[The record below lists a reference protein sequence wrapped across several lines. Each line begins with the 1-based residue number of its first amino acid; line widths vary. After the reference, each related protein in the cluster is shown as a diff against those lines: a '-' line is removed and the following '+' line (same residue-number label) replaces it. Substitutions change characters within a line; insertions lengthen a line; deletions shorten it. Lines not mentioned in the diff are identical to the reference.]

1 MVKQGERDMNASDL
15 TLEEI
20 RERGLRALLKEL
32 GPVGMIR
39 FLQQFETGHGD
50 YTRDRFQ
57 WLGNPSL
64 DDLLR
69 QIESGRKAGGEP
81 AS

>member
-1 MVKQGERDMNASDL
+1 MNASDL
-15 TLEEI
+15 TDEQI
-20 RERGLRALLKEL
+20 REIGLKALLQAL
-32 GPVGMIR
+32 GPAGMIR

-69 QIESGRKAGGEP
+69 QIESGRKAGGES

>member
-1 MVKQGERDMNASDL
+1 MNASEL

-20 RERGLRALLKEL
+20 RERGLQALLKEL

-57 WLGNPSL
+57 WLGNPSV
-64 DDLLR
+64 DDVLQ
-69 QIESGRKAGGEP
+69 QIESGRTAGGESS
-81 AS
+81 A